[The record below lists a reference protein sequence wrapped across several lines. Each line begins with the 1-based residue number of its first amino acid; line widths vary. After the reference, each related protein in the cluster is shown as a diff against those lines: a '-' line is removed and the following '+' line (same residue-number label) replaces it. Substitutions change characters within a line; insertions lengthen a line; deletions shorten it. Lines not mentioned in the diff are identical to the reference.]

1 MSASAVNLNLV
12 RKYNQPGPR
21 YTSYPPA
28 TKFAPTFD
36 RALFLERI
44 QANNAK
50 NTGNLSLYFHL
61 PFCRSLCWYCGCN
74 TIITT
79 QQKKSAAYLDLLD
92 KEMQVMRGRLNPE
105 RKVVQLHF
113 GGGTPTFL
121 LPDELRRLGLMIRR
135 RFNLAPDAEFG
146 VEIDPR
152 RLTAEHV
159 NALRDIGCNRVSL
172 GVQDHNPQVQLAIHR
187 IQPRAVTEQAI
198 EWIRRAG
205 IRMVNI
211 DLIYGLP
218 FQTPASFEKTLN
230 EVVELKPDRLAV
242 FSYAHVPWIKPSQ
255 KILETE
261 NLPTAETKLQL
272 LKLTIEKLTANDEFV
287 YIGMDHF
294 ARPDDELTLAQK
306 NKTLQRNFQGYST
319 RGNTDIYSFG
329 LSSISQAEDAYWQNF
344 KDINEYAAKV
354 EQWEAPIERGYVLT
368 AEDIVRRKVIMRLM
382 CDLELDYNALSEQLE
397 INLPRHF
404 AAEIASLD
412 DLEADGLVE
421 RMANGLKITRA
432 GRLFIR
438 NVAMRFDA
446 YLPRQAERRFSQT
459 V

>member
-1 MSASAVNLNLV
+1 MSAPLVNLGLV

-28 TKFAPTFD
+28 TQFAPSFSKEI
-36 RALFLERI
+36 FLERI
-44 QANNAK
+44 RQNNETA
-50 NTGNLSLYFHL
+50 TGDLSLYFHL
-61 PFCRSLCWYCGCN
+61 PFCRSLCWYCGCT

-79 QQKKSAAYLDLLD
+79 QQKKSAAYLQLLD
-92 KEMQVMRGRLNPE
+92 QEMQVMRGRLNPN

-121 LPDELRRLGLMIRR
+121 LPDELRELGWMIRR
-135 RFNLAPDAEFG
+135 RFNIAADAEFG

-152 RLTAEHV
+152 RLTEGHV
-159 NALRDIGCNRVSL
+159 KALREIGVNRVSL

-187 IQPRAVTEQAI
+187 IQPREVTERAI
-198 EWIRRAG
+198 EWSRKAG
-205 IRMVNI
+205 IQMINV

-218 FQTPASFEKTLN
+218 HQTPESFAQTL
-230 EVVELKPDRLAV
+230 EEIVALEPDRLAV

-261 NLPTAETKLQL
+261 NLPSAETKLQL
-272 LKLTIEKLTANDEFV
+272 LKLTIEKLTASGFD

-294 ARPDDELTLAQK
+294 AKPNDELTIAQK

-329 LSSISQAEDAYWQNF
+329 ISSISQAADAYWQNH
-344 KDINEYAAKV
+344 KDIDIYSEALSHG
-354 EQWEAPIERGYVLT
+354 EAPIERGYVLT
-368 AEDIVRRKVIMRLM
+368 EDDIVRRKTIMRLM
-382 CDLELDYNALSEQLE
+382 CDLELDYAELSSQLGVNVPE
-397 INLPRHF
+397 YF
-404 AAEIASLD
+404 SAEIASLA
-412 DLEADGLVE
+412 DLEADGLVQ
-421 RMANGLKITRA
+421 RSASGLKITNQ

>member
-1 MSASAVNLNLV
+1 MSAATINLDLV

-28 TKFAPTFD
+28 TRFAQSYGKD
-36 RALFLERI
+36 LFLERI
-44 QANNAK
+44 QQSNQENAA
-50 NTGNLSLYFHL
+50 NLSLYFHL
-61 PFCRSLCWYCGCN
+61 PFCRSLCWYCGC
-74 TIITT
+74 TTVITT
-79 QQKKSAAYLDLLD
+79 QQKKSAAYLRLLD
-92 KEMQVMRGRLNPE
+92 AEMQIMRGHLNSD

-121 LPDELRRLGLMIRR
+121 LPDELRELGWMIRR
-135 RFNLAPDAEFG
+135 RFNVAPDAEFG

-152 RLTAEHV
+152 RLTEDHV
-159 NALRDIGCNRVSL
+159 KALREIGVNRVSL
-172 GVQDHNPQVQLAIHR
+172 GVQDHNPKVQLAVHR
-187 IQPRAVTEQAI
+187 IQPREVTEQAI
-198 EWIRRAG
+198 VWARKAG
-205 IRMVNI
+205 IQMVNI

-218 FQTPASFEKTLN
+218 HQTPESFAKTIDEIIALN
-230 EVVELKPDRLAV
+230 PDRLAV

-261 NLPTAETKLQL
+261 NLPSAETKLQL
-272 LKLTIEKLTANDEFV
+272 LKLTIEKLTASGFD

-294 ARPDDELTLAQK
+294 AKPDDELTVAQK

-329 LSSISQAEDAYWQNF
+329 ISSISQAADAYWQNH
-344 KDINEYAAKV
+344 KEIDVYSETLSRG
-354 EQWEAPIERGYVLT
+354 EAPIERGYVLT
-368 AEDIVRRKVIMRLM
+368 PEDIVRRKTIMRLM
-382 CDLELDYNALSEQLE
+382 CDLELDYSALSEQTGV
-397 INLPRHF
+397 NVPQYF
-404 AAEIASLD
+404 ASEIASLD

-421 RMANGLKITRA
+421 RQYGGMKITNA

-446 YLPRQAERRFSQT
+446 YLPRQVERRFSQT